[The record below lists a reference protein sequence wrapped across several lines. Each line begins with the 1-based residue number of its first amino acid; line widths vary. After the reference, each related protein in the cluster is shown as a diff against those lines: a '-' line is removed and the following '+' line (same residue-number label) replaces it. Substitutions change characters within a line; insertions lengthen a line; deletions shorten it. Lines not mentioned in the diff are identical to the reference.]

1 MYTSIDKSVY
11 AISKQTL
18 TFLFTFVKFRGIFFI
33 AIGKI
38 VHSSQSLFTATV
50 VYCPIIL
57 IYRCSCFILKMKYCK
72 VVY

>member
-1 MYTSIDKSVY
+1 MYTSIDKSVN

-38 VHSSQSLFTATV
+38 VHSFQSFINRYCSLLSNNFDLSLQLF
-50 VYCPIIL
+50 YFKNEIL
-57 IYRCSCFILKMKYCK
+57 
-72 VVY
+72 